1 MLCPKCGSD
10 KVYSSRL
17 KNDNEFFI
25 TMVTSFSPYRCTTC
39 QHRWWRFRFRPR
51 RRGDRR
57 SLLPDVRGGFK
68 RLRRDLTLWWPENR
82 GRIIPIAFKALLIG
96 GLAVVIA
103 MIISYSTGR
112 MKDTTQ
118 MGNPVKAV
126 KK

>member
-10 KVYSSRL
+10 KVYPSRL

-25 TMVTSFSPYRCTTC
+25 TIVSSFSPYRCTTC
-39 QHRWWRFRFRPR
+39 QHRWWRFRFRPG

-57 SLLPDVRGGFK
+57 SLVPDFKGGFK
-68 RLRRDLTLWWPENR
+68 RLRRDLKMWWPENS
-82 GRIIPIAFKALLIG
+82 GRMIPLAFKVLLIG

-103 MIISYSTGR
+103 LLISYSTGR
-112 MKDTTQ
+112 MRSTSD
-118 MGNPVKAV
+118 MAHPIKAV